1 MEHEIEPREDRRG
14 PPRLLIAGGVAALV
28 AGLGLAFAIMSRD
41 DGSSR
46 PPPASKGGLIVQ
58 ATRSDD
64 DGKLDPTRP
73 LRCFV
78 GGQFVG
84 ELTLAQCAERNGVAT
99 GALDVGLDESGA
111 LAAADV
117 AGTVLTP
124 LPPDQSGQPVNPVA
138 PAPAVEQPAAPTA
151 IATCWRYT
159 QNGWRAV
166 GDMDRTA
173 CISNLY
179 EGVCEDRGAALYGRW
194 GEQTV
199 RLVTGRVE
207 ISSDNRRFR
216 TLAEQGPGCSL
227 SGMN

>member
-1 MEHEIEPREDRRG
+1 MEQEIEPAETRTDRNG
-14 PPRLLIAGGVAALV
+14 LLVAGGVAALV
-28 AGLGLAFAIMSRD
+28 AGLGLAFVIMSRD

-46 PPPASKGGLIVQ
+46 PPPASQGGLVVQ
-58 ATRSDD
+58 ATRTED
-64 DGKLDPTRP
+64 DGKLDPSRP

-78 GGQFVG
+78 SGQFVG

-99 GALDVGLDESGA
+99 GALDVGLDETGA

-124 LPPDQSGQPVNPVA
+124 LPPLDVQPVNPTPPVVAEVPAVA
-138 PAPAVEQPAAPTA
+138 PVAL
-151 IATCWRYT
+151 ATCWRYSRE
-159 QNGWRAV
+159 GWRQV
-166 GDMDRTA
+166 GEMSRGA
-173 CISNLY
+173 CVSNLF
-179 EGVCEDRGAALYGRW
+179 EGRCENRGQALYGRW

-216 TLAEQGPGCSL
+216 TLVEQGPGCSL
-227 SGMN
+227 PRME

>member
-1 MEHEIEPREDRRG
+1 MDHEIEPREHRQDRRG
-14 PPRLLIAGGVAALV
+14 LLVAGGLVALV
-28 AGLGLAFAIMSRD
+28 AGLGLAFAIVARD

-46 PPPASKGGLIVQ
+46 PPPASQGGLVVQ
-58 ATRSDD
+58 ATRPED
-64 DGKLDPTRP
+64 DGKLDPSRP

-78 GGQFVG
+78 SGQFVG

-99 GALDVGLDESGA
+99 GALDVGLDETGA
-111 LAAADV
+111 LAAADI

-124 LPPDQSGQPVNPVA
+124 LPPQDVQPVNPMPPVVVDT
-138 PAPAVEQPAAPTA
+138 PSAAPIA
-151 IATCWRYT
+151 LATCWRYSRE
-159 QNGWRAV
+159 GWRQV
-166 GDMDRTA
+166 GEMSRGA
-173 CISNLY
+173 CVSNLF
-179 EGVCEDRGAALYGRW
+179 EGRCENRGQALYGRW

-227 SGMN
+227 PRME

>member
-1 MEHEIEPREDRRG
+1 MDHEIEPREHRQDRRG
-14 PPRLLIAGGVAALV
+14 LLVAGGLVALV
-28 AGLGLAFAIMSRD
+28 AGLGLAFAIVARD

-46 PPPASKGGLIVQ
+46 PPPASQGGLVVQ
-58 ATRSDD
+58 ATRPED
-64 DGKLDPTRP
+64 DGKLDPSRP

-78 GGQFVG
+78 SGQFVG

-99 GALDVGLDESGA
+99 GALDVGLDETGA

-124 LPPDQSGQPVNPVA
+124 LPPQDVQPVNPTPPVA
-138 PAPAVEQPAAPTA
+138 AEPSVTPVA
-151 IATCWRYT
+151 IATCWRYSRE
-159 QNGWRAV
+159 GWRAV
-166 GDMDRTA
+166 GDMGRGA
-173 CISNLY
+173 CVSNLF
-179 EGVCEDRGAALYGRW
+179 GGQCEDRGQAMYGRW

-227 SGMN
+227 PRMD

>member
-1 MEHEIEPREDRRG
+1 MDHEIEPAEKRNDRRG
-14 PPRLLIAGGVAALV
+14 LLVAGGVAALV
-28 AGLGLAFAIMSRD
+28 AGLGLAFVIMSRD

-46 PPPASKGGLIVQ
+46 PPPASQGGLVVQ
-58 ATRSDD
+58 ATRAED
-64 DGKLDPTRP
+64 DGKLDPSRP

-78 GGQFVG
+78 SGQFVG

-99 GALDVGLDESGA
+99 GALDVGLDETGA
-111 LAAADV
+111 LAAADI

-124 LPPDQSGQPVNPVA
+124 LPPQDVQPVNPTPPVVAEVPAVA
-138 PAPAVEQPAAPTA
+138 PVAL
-151 IATCWRYT
+151 ATCWRYSRE
-159 QNGWRAV
+159 GWRQV
-166 GDMDRTA
+166 GEMSRGA
-173 CISNLY
+173 CVSNLF
-179 EGVCEDRGAALYGRW
+179 EGRCENRGQALYGRW

-227 SGMN
+227 PRME

>member
-1 MEHEIEPREDRRG
+1 MEHEIEPKEEREDRRG
-14 PPRLLIAGGVAALV
+14 LFVAGGLVALV
-28 AGLGLAFAIMSRD
+28 AGLGLAFMIMSRD

-46 PPPASKGGLIVQ
+46 PPPASQGGLVVQ
-58 ATRSDD
+58 ATRPED
-64 DGKLDPTRP
+64 DGKLGP

-99 GALDVGLDESGA
+99 GALDVGLDETGA

-124 LPPDQSGQPVNPVA
+124 LPPDAAGQPVNPVT
-138 PAPAVEQPAAPTA
+138 PPVVEESAAPTA

-159 QNGWRAV
+159 PNGWRSV
-166 GDMDRTA
+166 GDMDRGTCVA
-173 CISNLY
+173 NLF

-216 TLAEQGPGCSL
+216 TLVEQGPGCSL
-227 SGMN
+227 ARTN

>member
-1 MEHEIEPREDRRG
+1 MEHEIEPKEERTDRRG
-14 PPRLLIAGGVAALV
+14 RLIAGGVAALV
-28 AGLGLAFAIMSRD
+28 AGLGLAFVIMSRD

-46 PPPASKGGLIVQ
+46 PPPASTGGLVVQ
-58 ATRSDD
+58 ATRTED
-64 DGKLDPTRP
+64 DGKLDPSRP

-78 GGQFVG
+78 SGQFVG

-124 LPPDQSGQPVNPVA
+124 LPPDASGQPVNPVN
-138 PAPAVEQPAAPTA
+138 PPPPVEQPAAPTA

-159 QNGWRAV
+159 PNGWRAV
-166 GDMDRTA
+166 GDMDRGA
-173 CISNLY
+173 CVSNLY

-227 SGMN
+227 SGVN

>member
-1 MEHEIEPREDRRG
+1 MEHEIEPAEKRTDRRG
-14 PPRLLIAGGVAALV
+14 LLVAGGVAALV
-28 AGLGLAFAIMSRD
+28 AGLGLAFVIMSRD

-46 PPPASKGGLIVQ
+46 PPPASQGGLVVQ
-58 ATRSDD
+58 ATRVED
-64 DGKLDPTRP
+64 DGKLDPSRP

-78 GGQFVG
+78 SGQFVG

-99 GALDVGLDESGA
+99 GALDVGLDETGA

-124 LPPDQSGQPVNPVA
+124 LPPQDVQPVNPTPPVVVDV
-138 PAPAVEQPAAPTA
+138 PNAAPIA
-151 IATCWRYT
+151 LATCWRYSRE
-159 QNGWRAV
+159 GWRQV
-166 GDMDRTA
+166 GEMGRGA
-173 CISNLY
+173 CVSNLF
-179 EGVCEDRGAALYGRW
+179 EGRCENRGQALYGRW

-216 TLAEQGPGCSL
+216 TLVEQGPGCSL
-227 SGMN
+227 PRME